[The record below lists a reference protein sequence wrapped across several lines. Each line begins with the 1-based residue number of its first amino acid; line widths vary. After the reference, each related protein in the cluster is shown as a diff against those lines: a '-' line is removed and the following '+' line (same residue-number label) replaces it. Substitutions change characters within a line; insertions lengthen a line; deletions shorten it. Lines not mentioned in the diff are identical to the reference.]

1 MSHTQQTDNNGGW
14 QGRERRASN
23 KERNVVKSK
32 DRDMVDRQD
41 WAHGKGD
48 SSGRWYS
55 EVEKGSAS
63 EWKHER
69 SCCHPS
75 LMLLIRYWPAVC
87 LLAPYQCLT
96 LSDPTLIDCTTALML
111 CVFFFL
117 NVSSNANR
125 LYSHFGCLSVPLCER
140 SFAGYEW
147 VVSSMSHIGSDILE
161 AYPLFRLIYR
171 MLSVLA
177 LCALGTQS
185 VVTKGSAFKHVAR
198 WLHCTWFAIVLLEL
212 FCKNKTKVDLKRTS
226 LSADIYF

>member
-1 MSHTQQTDNNGGW
+1 METKFFLFMSHTQQTDNNSGW

-32 DRDMVDRQD
+32 DRDMDDRQD

-96 LSDPTLIDCTTALML
+96 LSDPTLIDCATALML
-111 CVFFFL
+111 CVSFWMCPQMLIDYILTL
-117 NVSSNANR
+117 NV
-125 LYSHFGCLSVPLCER
+125 
-140 SFAGYEW
+140 W
-147 VVSSMSHIGSDILE
+147 VCPYVNVHLQDMNEL
-161 AYPLFRLIYR
+161 
-171 MLSVLA
+171 LA
-177 LCALGTQS
+177 AW
-185 VVTKGSAFKHVAR
+185 VT
-198 WLHCTWFAIVLLEL
+198 
-212 FCKNKTKVDLKRTS
+212 
-226 LSADIYF
+226 